1 VFRRGRVSRPQATIS
16 GIPAKSA
23 GGKTYVIRFTV
34 RNGVGNAVVQRF
46 TLRVGQSSRVPN
58 LSSRGLLGLPAAAAR
73 RCFAAAG
80 ADCGVAAEDV
90 GERRRDCVP
99 LGTAFPGCGRQRVPL
114 GRPATGTTHDDS

>member
-1 VFRRGRVSRPQATIS
+1 MIVFRRGRVSRPQATIS

-58 LSSRGLLGLPAAAAR
+58 LSSRGLLGLLAAAAR
-73 RCFAAAG
+73 RC
-80 ADCGVAAEDV
+80 
-90 GERRRDCVP
+90 P
-99 LGTAFPGCGRQRVPL
+99 LGSGCGRG
-114 GRPATGTTHDDS
+114 GRGGCWRAAP